1 MNFGNPST
9 YPRFVLSCNGLAGIA
24 LRTPLTNTSKAR
36 RAYSQVVE
44 RQQSVA
50 SQHRWQSH
58 KSRESQSEL
67 LDFAHLRDSLVYR
80 WHDTML
86 HDVPKL
92 SPKRMKNSTFQTVDV
107 NLSTAT
113 LQQISVFPPFSGIC
127 VGTLE
132 QEVARSN
139 RVAPIY
145 KDPENTA
152 FSGSFLFPAW
162 WFSFAGAQSQSAATR
177 GLCKTWMQP
186 TWCLWERASHSV
198 CGTDPNP
205 SGCPLRA
212 GSVADMKA
220 LVFRSRPR
228 GFGIKQ
234 RT

>member
-1 MNFGNPST
+1 MGRTSLEKDRKCSARFRKAAAKRTSSQQFPQSEPSIGQLRRSWPGKFLILET
-9 YPRFVLSCNGLAGIA
+9 SPWDRGFDSGIAPQTPLDSDPLDLACVAVSPPHIPNQLAGQCVS
-24 LRTPLTNTSKAR
+24 LESTVTTPGRSSAWL
-36 RAYSQVVE
+36 E
-44 RQQSVA
+44 R
-50 SQHRWQSH
+50 
-58 KSRESQSEL
+58 L
-67 LDFAHLRDSLVYR
+67 L
-80 WHDTML
+80 W
-86 HDVPKL
+86 
-92 SPKRMKNSTFQTVDV
+92 
-107 NLSTAT
+107 
-113 LQQISVFPPFSGIC
+113 
-127 VGTLE
+127 E

-139 RVAPIY
+139 RVAPIC

>member
-1 MNFGNPST
+1 MSRPVAIATCGKVRAVFQCIPNNDSSRTIAAHREDKQSRIDLLTLPEPFATFATSCDSSMKRRNL
-9 YPRFVLSCNGLAGIA
+9 RRKKRRVLSRTVAIVFRLCNYPSNSATGFRL
-24 LRTPLTNTSKAR
+24 NCS
-36 RAYSQVVE
+36 
-44 RQQSVA
+44 
-50 SQHRWQSH
+50 
-58 KSRESQSEL
+58 
-67 LDFAHLRDSLVYR
+67 D
-80 WHDTML
+80 ML
-86 HDVPKL
+86 W
-92 SPKRMKNSTFQTVDV
+92 
-107 NLSTAT
+107 
-113 LQQISVFPPFSGIC
+113 
-127 VGTLE
+127 E

-139 RVAPIY
+139 RVAPIC